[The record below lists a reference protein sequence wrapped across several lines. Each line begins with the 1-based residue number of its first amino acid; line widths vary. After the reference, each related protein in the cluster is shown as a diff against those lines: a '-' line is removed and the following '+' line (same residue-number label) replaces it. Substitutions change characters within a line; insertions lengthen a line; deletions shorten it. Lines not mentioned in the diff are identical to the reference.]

1 MGLGILFYLIVGA
14 LLGVDRAD
22 NIHGIRGGKDR
33 RRLWL
38 ACVLAWAV
46 AWPLFLPLL
55 LVRR

>member
-22 NIHGIRGGKDR
+22 SIHGIRGGEDKGR
-33 RRLWL
+33 RWL